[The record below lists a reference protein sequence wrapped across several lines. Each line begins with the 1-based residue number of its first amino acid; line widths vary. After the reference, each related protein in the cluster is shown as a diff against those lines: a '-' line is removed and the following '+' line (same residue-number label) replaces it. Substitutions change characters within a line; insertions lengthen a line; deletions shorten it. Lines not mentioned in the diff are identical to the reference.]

1 MKCLSCP
8 FECRVDRSSQLG
20 ICRAP
25 AEFKIATV
33 MAHFWE
39 EPCIS
44 GARGSGTVFFSHCNA
59 SCLFCQ
65 NYKISQL
72 DSGKTYSDTEFLS
85 LCEDL
90 VKTSK
95 VHNINLVSP
104 THYTARLL
112 RVLPILK
119 ERIAVPIVW
128 NSNGYE
134 KYDLVE
140 QLAGLVDVFLPD
152 FKYFSDELALRYSK
166 LPRYFEYASRAITAM
181 HRICGAPVFDEEG
194 IMQRGLV
201 IRHLVLPGQ
210 TGDSKKV
217 LSWIAENIGTEAYI
231 SLMSQYYPVH
241 RAGNHPELNR
251 TLHREEYQ
259 EVEDFCVALGFEN
272 GFLQG
277 LDSNSPDYTPEF

>member
-8 FECRVDRSSQLG
+8 SECRVDRSSQTG

-25 AEFKIATV
+25 AEFKIAKV

-44 GARGSGTVFFSHCNA
+44 GTKGSGTIFFSHCNA

-65 NYKISQL
+65 NYEISQL
-72 DSGKTYSDTEFLS
+72 DSGRIYSDTEFIA

-90 VKTSK
+90 VETSK

-104 THYTARLL
+104 THYTVRLL
-112 RVLPILK
+112 RILPVLK
-119 ERIAVPIVW
+119 ERIGLPIVW

-134 KYDLVE
+134 KSDLVE

-152 FKYFSDELALRYSK
+152 FKYFSDDLAVRYSK
-166 LPRYFEYASRAITAM
+166 LPRYFESASRAIAAM
-181 HRICGAPVFDEEG
+181 HKICGTASFDDEG
-194 IMQRGLV
+194 IMRRGLI
-201 IRHLVLPGQ
+201 IRHLILPGQ
-210 TGDSKKV
+210 VEDSKRV
-217 LSWIAENIGTEAYI
+217 LAWIAENIGTEVHI

-241 RAGNHPELNR
+241 RAEKAPELNR
-251 TLHREEYQ
+251 RLHTEEYD
-259 EVEDFCVALGFEN
+259 EIEEFCMELGFEN
-272 GFLQG
+272 GFLQD
-277 LDSNSPDYTPEF
+277 LDSNSPDYTPDF